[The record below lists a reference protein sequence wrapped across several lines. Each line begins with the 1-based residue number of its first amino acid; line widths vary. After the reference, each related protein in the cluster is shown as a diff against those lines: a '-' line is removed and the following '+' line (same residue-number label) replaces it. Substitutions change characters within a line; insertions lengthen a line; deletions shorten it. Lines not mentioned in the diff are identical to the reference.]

1 MFVNGI
7 DVGSVTS
14 QGGMEQLSV
23 GNDIFIG
30 GYDQD
35 ELPVGIKVSGHHSYL
50 CSVDILLFLSNY
62 NIHESLCGLFF
73 GSRPFNWLILV
84 GSIN

>member
-30 GYDQD
+30 GYDQNQ
-35 ELPVGIKVSGHHSYL
+35 LPIGIKVSGL
-50 CSVDILLFLSNY
+50 SVYTWHYVRFSQFY
-62 NIHESLCGLFF
+62 
-73 GSRPFNWLILV
+73 
-84 GSIN
+84 

>member
-35 ELPVGIKVSGHHSYL
+35 ELPVGIKVKWSSLLCRYTTLFVKLQHSWK
-50 CSVDILLFLSNY
+50 SVWP
-62 NIHESLCGLFF
+62 FF
-73 GSRPFNWLILV
+73 GSRRFNWLILV
-84 GSIN
+84 RSIN

>member
-35 ELPVGIKVSGHHSYL
+35 ELPVGIKVSGHHS
-50 CSVDILLFLSNY
+50 
-62 NIHESLCGLFF
+62 
-73 GSRPFNWLILV
+73 RPFN
-84 GSIN
+84 

>member
-35 ELPVGIKVSGHHSYL
+35 ELPVGIKVSGHHSY
-50 CSVDILLFLSNY
+50 VDILLFLSNY
-62 NIHESLCGLFF
+62 NSLCIL
-73 GSRPFNWLILV
+73 SRRFNSLILV
-84 GSIN
+84 RSIN

>member
-35 ELPVGIKVSGHHSYL
+35 ELPVGIKVSGQHSY
-50 CSVDILLFLSNY
+50 VDILLFLSNY
-62 NIHESLCGLFF
+62 NIHESLCGLFLA
-73 GSRPFNWLILV
+73 PDPLIDWF
-84 GSIN
+84 

>member
-35 ELPVGIKVSGHHSYL
+35 ELPVGIKVSGHHSHI
-50 CSVDILLFLSNY
+50 DILLFLSNY

-73 GSRPFNWLILV
+73 VSRPFN
-84 GSIN
+84 

>member
-35 ELPVGIKVSGHHSYL
+35 ELPVGIKVSGHKKKIEISWI
-50 CSVDILLFLSNY
+50 SQANFNLL
-62 NIHESLCGLFF
+62 G
-73 GSRPFNWLILV
+73 
-84 GSIN
+84 

>member
-50 CSVDILLFLSNY
+50 DILLFLSNY
-62 NIHESLCGLFF
+62 NIHESLCGLFLA
-73 GSRPFNWLILV
+73 PDPLIDWF
-84 GSIN
+84 

>member
-35 ELPVGIKVSGHHSYL
+35 ELPVGIKVSGHHSY
-50 CSVDILLFLSNY
+50 VDILLFLSNY
-62 NIHESLCGLFF
+62 NIHESLCGLFLA
-73 GSRPFNWLILV
+73 PDPLIDWF
-84 GSIN
+84 

>member
-1 MFVNGI
+1 MFVNGL

-30 GYDQD
+30 GYDQNQ
-35 ELPVGIKVSGHHSYL
+35 LPIGIKVSGLYKW
-50 CSVDILLFLSNY
+50 FY
-62 NIHESLCGLFF
+62 
-73 GSRPFNWLILV
+73 
-84 GSIN
+84 

>member
-1 MFVNGI
+1 MFVNGL

-30 GYDQD
+30 GYDQNQ
-35 ELPVGIKVSGHHSYL
+35 LPIGIKVSGLIGPDHVKLNKKKWVNKKKYFYKKNEQGQQKISYQ
-50 CSVDILLFLSNY
+50 
-62 NIHESLCGLFF
+62 
-73 GSRPFNWLILV
+73 
-84 GSIN
+84 